1 MPKVVRKPKTRTGIA
16 LVDPRTPWSCQHHP
30 GYSEIEAYI
39 EAFGPRKIVVEVRA
53 TAGVEARAVTR
64 FIVEAVN
71 GYARTRQLAGEMM
84 AALETCQGESLGW
97 SAEHDAEVVL
107 RRAREM
113 GL

>member
-1 MPKVVRKPKTRTGIA
+1 MRRTRPKTKTGITP
-16 LVDPRTPWSCQHHP
+16 VGPRTPWSCQHHP
-30 GYSEIEAYI
+30 EYSEIEAYI
-39 EAFGPRKIVVEVRA
+39 EAFGPRKIVVEVRSA
-53 TAGVEARAVTR
+53 AGVEARAVTR

-84 AALETCQGESLGW
+84 AALETCLEGESLSW